1 MWKNEIALKPS
12 LNKFRDKVLSCD
24 FTMLW

>member
-12 LNKFRDKVLSCD
+12 LNKFRDKVLSCN